1 MDRRDLFTIPTSDVF
16 YVYFIITQEG
26 LQVWIG
32 VVSKQLSKRLW
43 FPDIRTIMKGKNNAR
58 DETLQRKVGILV
70 FARRANLAN
79 LPQKHGRHIAED
91 PNRHQPIRMRLVFET
106 KKKREVVFR
115 TENDCAYI
123 MIKRMKAT
131 IEKKVRREIK
141 IANLFGLNNVF
152 VVKKEE
158 IHQGSEYSRNTQKI
172 FFT

>member
-158 IHQGSEYSRNTQKI
+158 IH
-172 FFT
+172 